1 MATGQRAWLDVEVR
15 RRRIFLA
22 LLVLGLFGSIA
33 GIVGNLLG
41 PAPEFVVGASG
52 AIAFVVLG
60 SVAVLF
66 GVRRFSNQTLGVAVL
81 GAASLLTW
89 GTLFYGLYVG
99 ADDLGAAEGVLTIL
113 HWVPVLL
120 VFSFLAFDGPRAIG
134 IAGALV
140 ASVLLLIGPH
150 VWFGVRGSG
159 IQLTSTYVVQMLM
172 AYVVTVV
179 GLSFFAGLQRTLV
192 TWRDTADEMRTLAHT
207 DALTGLAN
215 RRAAQEVLGR
225 EVARAARYD
234 RDLAVLML
242 DLDRFKVLNDTYG
255 HPVGDRLL
263 VALAERLRAHVRASD
278 VVARWG
284 GEEFVVVAPETAMP
298 FSRQLGE
305 QLRVQIEKDPFL
317 GGHRITVSVGVAS
330 FCEGDDVDALIARS
344 DAALYQA
351 KESGRNRVVIA
362 DRVEA
367 RAEGE
372 TPASGRA
379 LPDGP
384 TGATPLPDA

>member
-1 MATGQRAWLDVEVR
+1 MSPSQRVWLDVETR
-15 RRRIFLA
+15 RRRIFLVLLA
-22 LLVLGLFGSIA
+22 LGMFGAIA
-33 GIVGNLLG
+33 GVVGNLLG
-41 PAPEFVVGASG
+41 PAPEFVIGASG
-52 AIAFVVLG
+52 LIAFVVLG
-60 SVAVLF
+60 GVAVLF
-66 GVRRFSNQTLGVAVL
+66 GVRRISNQKLGMAAL
-81 GAASLLTW
+81 GAGSLLAW
-89 GTLFYGLYVG
+89 GTLFYGLYLAG
-99 ADDLGAAEGVLTIL
+99 DDLGAAEGVLTIL

-120 VFSFLAFDGPRAIG
+120 VFAFLAFDGTFAIG
-134 IAGALV
+134 VAGGLV
-140 ASVLLLIGPH
+140 ASVLLIIGPH

-159 IQLTSTYVVQMLM
+159 MQLTSTFVVQLLV

-179 GLSFFAGLQRTLV
+179 GLSFFASLQRTLAA
-192 TWRDTADEMRTLAHT
+192 WRDTADEMRTLAHT

-242 DLDRFKVLNDTYG
+242 DLDRFKVLNDTFG

-298 FSRQLGE
+298 FSQQLGE
-305 QLRVQIEKDPFL
+305 QLRLQIAQGPFL

-330 FCEGDDVDALIARS
+330 FREGDDVDVLIARS

-351 KESGRNRVVIA
+351 KASGRNRVVVDDGA
-362 DRVEA
+362 DAPGGGEA
-367 RAEGE
+367 S
-372 TPASGRA
+372 ASGSA
-379 LPDGP
+379 PPGGPPDG
-384 TGATPLPDA
+384 TPRPDA

>member
-1 MATGQRAWLDVEVR
+1 MATGDRVRLDLETR
-15 RRRIFLA
+15 RRRIYLA
-22 LLVLGLFGSIA
+22 LLALGLLGSIA
-33 GIVGNLLG
+33 GIVGNVLG
-41 PAPEFVVGASG
+41 PTPEFVIGASG
-52 AIAFVVLG
+52 AIAFVVLA

-66 GVRRFSNQTLGVAVL
+66 GIRRISNRTLGLALL

-89 GTLFYGLYVG
+89 GTLYYGLYLAG
-99 ADDLGAAEGVLTIL
+99 DDPGAAEGVLTIL

-120 VFSFLAFDGPRAIG
+120 VFAFLAFDGTRAIG
-134 IAGALV
+134 VAGALV
-140 ASVLLLIGPH
+140 ASVVLLVGPNA
-150 VWFGVRGSG
+150 WFGVRGNA
-159 IQLTSTYVVQMLM
+159 IQLTSTYVVQMSV

-179 GLSFFAGLQRTLV
+179 GLSFFAHLQRTL
-192 TWRDTADEMRTLAHT
+192 TSWRDTAHEMHTLAHT

-225 EVARAARYD
+225 EVARAGRYD

-242 DLDRFKVLNDTYG
+242 DLDRFKELNDTYG

-263 VALAERLRAHVRASD
+263 VALSERLRAYVRASD
-278 VVARWG
+278 LVARWG

-298 FSRQLGE
+298 FSLQLGE
-305 QLRVQIEKDPFL
+305 QLRGQIEKDPFL
-317 GGHRITVSVGVAS
+317 GGHRITVSVGVAA
-330 FCEGDDVDALIARS
+330 FRAGDDVDALVERA

-362 DRVEA
+362 DGA
-367 RAEGE
+367 DAPAEGE
-372 TPASGRA
+372 TTATVRS

-384 TGATPLPDA
+384 PAATPRPDG